1 MKYLFILLAVF
12 NYNVVYSQ
20 KYQPLV
26 EEGKYWIYFFK
37 GGGDNPCNF
46 NWIVGAQ
53 IHHFGIDTLINDTI
67 YKKVLVSRLK
77 QGAPMSAPVL
87 PYEIT
92 STIVMGYIREDTLTK
107 KVYLI
112 PNGYFYNP
120 CKEEIRENLFFD
132 FSLEQGDT
140 LNECLRNSIER
151 FGNPD
156 VPFYPVVDS
165 VKYEIDQFGIKRKHF
180 YSFGYFEPCY
190 FLHSPGFVMEGF
202 GFLDGPFRGGID
214 RELIN
219 YCEGTLA
226 DCNIISSTKDITTN
240 SNQLKIYPNP
250 TNSLLHIDGLN
261 AEASIIIQH
270 INGQIIKTVTTIDS
284 QIDISD
290 LPNALYIFEIQ
301 NKDVNERHK
310 VVKIE

>member
-1 MKYLFILLAVF
+1 MKYLFIFLFFTITNQVCA
-12 NYNVVYSQ
+12 Q

-26 EEGKYWIYFFK
+26 EEGKYWIYEHY
-37 GGGDNPCNF
+37 GTGDNPCDYRWTN
-46 NWIVGAQ
+46 NAE
-53 IHHFGIDTLINDTI
+53 IHHFGIDTLISDTF
-67 YKKVLVSRLK
+67 YKKVLISRLK
-77 QGAPMSAPVL
+77 LVTSMGPVVR

-92 STIVMGYIREDTLTK
+92 STNVMGFIREDTLTK

-120 CKEEIRENLFFD
+120 CKEELKENLLFD

-180 YSFGYFEPCY
+180 YSFGYFDQCN
-190 FLHSPGFVMEGF
+190 FWHVPGYIMEGF
-202 GFLDGPFRGGID
+202 GFLDGPFRGDIN
-214 RELIN
+214 RELIT

-226 DCNIISSTKDITTN
+226 DCNIISSTKDIVTN

-250 TNSLLHIDGLN
+250 ATEFISFYLD
-261 AEASIIIQH
+261 QH
-270 INGQIIKTVTTIDS
+270 SSQKVNQYCIRDMSGQLIKGMRPITSDINYVIHTLDFPQEYT
-284 QIDISD
+284 
-290 LPNALYIFEIQ
+290 LYNF
-301 NKDVNERHK
+301 
-310 VVKIE
+310 